1 MFKELIEDY
10 EDFGDALIT
19 EIHYKSNFNYQDVT
33 KSGNHEVDILIS
45 CFNRN
50 RDYERDLIKVTCID
64 IKCLKIQ
71 KSETMIWGAFIKEE
85 EGIITLDFFP
95 TIDTVTDEGK
105 YILSENTE
113 SDCIVKCSKVIYKV
127 LE

>member
-1 MFKELIEDY
+1 MFKNLIEDY

-19 EIHYKSNFNYQDVT
+19 EVHYKSNFNYQDVV
-33 KSGNHEVDILIS
+33 KSGKEEVDILIS

-50 RDYERDLIKVTCID
+50 RDYERDLIKITCID
-64 IKCLKIQ
+64 IKSLKIQ
-71 KSETMIWGAFIKEE
+71 KSERMIFGALMKEE

-95 TIDTVTDEGK
+95 IIDTVTDEGEF
-105 YILSENTE
+105 ILRENIE
-113 SDCIVKCSKVIYKV
+113 SHCIVKCSEVIYKV

>member
-1 MFKELIEDY
+1 MLKKLIEDY

-19 EIHYKSNFNYQDVT
+19 EIHYKSNFNYQDVL
-33 KSGNHEVDILIS
+33 KSGKHEVDIVIS

-50 RDYERDLIKVTCID
+50 RDYERDLIKITCID
-64 IKCLKIQ
+64 VKSLNIH
-71 KSETMIWGAFIKEE
+71 KSETMIFGALMKEE

-95 TIDTVTDEGK
+95 ILNTVTDEGE
-105 YILSENTE
+105 YILTENIE
-113 SDCIVKCSKVIYKV
+113 SHCIVKCSEVIYKV